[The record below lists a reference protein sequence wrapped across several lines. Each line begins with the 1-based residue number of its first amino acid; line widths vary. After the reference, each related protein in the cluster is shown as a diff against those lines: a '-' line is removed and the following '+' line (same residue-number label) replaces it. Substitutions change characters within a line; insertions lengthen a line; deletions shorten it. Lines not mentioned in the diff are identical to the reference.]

1 MAPFLPQIFNFSFLH
16 FFDSEKLSVK
26 SSKILSFRMT
36 YYDEDETSWNTL
48 SIVFAIIIATLGYRI
63 FGPDRQEKEPI
74 KVPETKATEKEVM
87 LINFIS

>member
-1 MAPFLPQIFNFSFLH
+1 
-16 FFDSEKLSVK
+16 
-26 SSKILSFRMT
+26 MT

-74 KVPETKATEKEVM
+74 NVPETKATEKEVTP
-87 LINFIS
+87 INFIS